1 MQTTLIMLLS
11 GISDNDYDR
20 LDDILSE
27 KYENTPNNP
36 SDADF
41 AITAIVDS
49 DKVKETVNELERLIS
64 AVNITMPTV
73 ETILVSA
80 DNVDDWKDYFGV
92 RADDDVVE
100 ALINDSSEPFLED
113 PTAIDG
119 YVNENYI
126 GRFTEEEMA
135 EHLAESDPKINDL
148 DDDIRSALDLVKYY
162 HDTMKYDM
170 WNEGEIWFWNR

>member
-11 GISDNDYDR
+11 GIADNDYDK

-27 KYENTPNNP
+27 KYENAPENP

-64 AVNITMPTV
+64 AENIAMPTV

-92 RADDDVVE
+92 QADDNVVE
-100 ALINDSSEPFLED
+100 ALINDSSEPFLTD

-135 EHLAESDPKINDL
+135 EHLAETDPKINEL
-148 DDDIRSALDLVKYY
+148 DDDIRASLDLVKYY
-162 HDTMKYDM
+162 RDTMHYDM
-170 WNEGEIWFWNR
+170 WHDGEIWFWNR

>member
-11 GISDNDYDR
+11 GVLDNDYDR
-20 LDDILSE
+20 LNDLISE
-27 KYENTPNNP
+27 KYENAPENP

-64 AVNITMPTV
+64 AENITMPTI

-80 DNVDDWKDYFGV
+80 DNVDAWKDYFGV
-92 RADDDVVE
+92 QADDDVVE
-100 ALINDSSEPFLED
+100 ALINDSSEPFLTD

-135 EHLAESDPKINDL
+135 EHLAETDPKINEL
-148 DDDIRSALDLVKYY
+148 DDDIRASLDLVKYY
-162 HDTMKYDM
+162 RDTMHYDM
-170 WNEGEIWFWNR
+170 WHDGEIWFWNR

>member
-1 MQTTLIMLLS
+1 MQTTLIML
-11 GISDNDYDR
+11 IHDVKDDNYEK

-27 KYENTPNNP
+27 KYENAPDNP

-64 AVNITMPTV
+64 AENITMPTV
-73 ETILVSA
+73 ETILVTA
-80 DNVDDWKDYFGV
+80 DNVDAWRDYFGV
-92 RADDDVVE
+92 QADDDVVE
-100 ALINDSSEPFLED
+100 ALINDSSEPFLTD

-119 YVNENYI
+119 YINENYI

-135 EHLAESDPKINDL
+135 EHQAETDPKINDL
-148 DDDIRSALDLVKYY
+148 DDDIRACLDLVKYY
-162 HDTMKYDM
+162 RDTMHYDM
-170 WNEGEIWFWNR
+170 WHEGEIWFWNR

>member
-11 GISDNDYDR
+11 GIADNDYDK

-27 KYENTPNNP
+27 KYENAPENP

-64 AVNITMPTV
+64 AENIAMPTV

-92 RADDDVVE
+92 QADDNVVE
-100 ALINDSSEPFLED
+100 ALINDSSEPFLTD

-135 EHLAESDPKINDL
+135 EHLAETDPKINGTL
-148 DDDIRSALDLVKYY
+148 LQSLCQILRTFK
-162 HDTMKYDM
+162 
-170 WNEGEIWFWNR
+170 N